1 MLKWVRGVS
10 KYREKVTTVF
20 LNGSKE
26 SEREKIIIFHLPQI
40 QKVVC
45 KQRYTYFHVT
55 HFKVME
61 FLTIEIDS
69 AIYTKIRI

>member
-1 MLKWVRGVS
+1 MDRSKKILTWGRGVQKS
-10 KYREKVTTVF
+10 EKRVDVF

-26 SEREKIIIFHLPQI
+26 SEKERIIIFHPPQI

-61 FLTIEIDS
+61 FLTIEIE
-69 AIYTKIRI
+69 TEE